1 MRRLLPCVIPVV
13 AALFLAGRAASAPA
27 QPVDVALVMAVDVSD
42 SVDADEYLL
51 QHDGIA
57 RAFENPLLA
66 AAITAGQRGAIEVAV
81 LEWSDRDKQVVTV
94 DWTRIDDAASA
105 VAFAHKVRESQR
117 SSNGLTAIGDALLA
131 ARALFDSA
139 PAPADRKLVDLS
151 GDGMANIGPP
161 VREVRDA
168 LVAAGITIN
177 GLAILASEPWLESYY
192 DEYVI
197 GGAGAFL
204 LRAEDFA
211 SFATAMHNKLLG
223 EIAGLMP
230 ATSPRA
236 ERRPAAQIQYVL
248 SGAKPLK
255 PTDE

>member
-1 MRRLLPCVIPVV
+1 MRRFPPCVIPIV
-13 AALFLAGRAASAPA
+13 AVLLLAGRAASALA
-27 QPVDVALVMAVDVSD
+27 QPVDVALVMAVDVSE

-57 RAFENPLLA
+57 RAFEDPLLA
-66 AAITAGQRGAIEVAV
+66 AAITAGQRGAIEAAV

-105 VAFAHKVRESQR
+105 AAFARKVRESQR

-131 ARALFDSA
+131 ARTLFDSA

-151 GDGMANIGPP
+151 GDGIANIGVP
-161 VREVRDA
+161 VRETRDA

-211 SFATAMHNKLLG
+211 SFATAIHNKLLG
-223 EIAGLMP
+223 EIAGLIP
-230 ATSPRA
+230 AASPHV
-236 ERRPAAQIQYVL
+236 ERRPAPQIQYVL

>member
-1 MRRLLPCVIPVV
+1 MRRFFQPVV
-13 AALFLAGRAASAPA
+13 AALLLAGHAACASA
-27 QPVDVALVMAVDVSD
+27 QSVDLALVMAVDVSE
-42 SVDADEYLL
+42 SVDAGEYLL

-57 RAFENPLLA
+57 RAFEDPLLV
-66 AAITAGQRGAIEVAV
+66 AAIAAGQRGAIEVAV

-94 DWTRIDDAASA
+94 DWTRIGDATSA
-105 VAFAHKVRESQR
+105 AGFAHKVRDSQR

-161 VREVRDA
+161 VRETRDA

-197 GGAGAFL
+197 GGPGAFL
-204 LRAEDFA
+204 LRAEDFS
-211 SFATAMHNKLLG
+211 SFATAIHNKLLG
-223 EIAGLMP
+223 EISGLMP
-230 ATSPRA
+230 AVPPDA
-236 ERRPAAQIQYVL
+236 ERRLAAQIQYVL

>member
-1 MRRLLPCVIPVV
+1 MRRAIPCLIAILGALLP
-13 AALFLAGRAASAPA
+13 AGPAASGEP
-27 QPVDVALVMAVDVSD
+27 PVDVALVMAVDVSE
-42 SVDADEYLL
+42 SVDAGEYLL

-57 RAFENPLLA
+57 RAFEDPQLA
-66 AAITAGQRGAIEVAV
+66 AAITAGRNGAIEVAV
-81 LEWSDRDKQVVTV
+81 LEWSDRDKQAVTV
-94 DWTRIDDAASA
+94 DWTRVDDAASA
-105 VAFAHKVRESQR
+105 VAFARKVRDSQR

-131 ARALFDSA
+131 ARALFDTA

-151 GDGMANIGPP
+151 GDGIANIGPP

-204 LRAEDFA
+204 LRAEDFS
-211 SFATAMHNKLLG
+211 SFATAMHN
-223 EIAGLMP
+223 
-230 ATSPRA
+230 
-236 ERRPAAQIQYVL
+236 
-248 SGAKPLK
+248 
-255 PTDE
+255 